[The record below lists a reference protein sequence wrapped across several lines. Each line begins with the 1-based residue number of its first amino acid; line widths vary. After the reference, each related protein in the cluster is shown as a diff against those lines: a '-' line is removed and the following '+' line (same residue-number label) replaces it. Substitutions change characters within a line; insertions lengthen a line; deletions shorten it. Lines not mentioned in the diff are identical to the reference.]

1 MINFIHTADI
11 HFGVENYGKIDPQTG
26 IHTRLLDF
34 EKALNFCID
43 YTIAQNADFFIF
55 TGDAYK
61 TANPSPTQQKLLMRC
76 LLRLHAQKIPVIIIV
91 GNHDHPL
98 TFGKANSLDIF
109 GNLPIDGFHVI
120 SKPQAINLQT
130 KNGPVQIVGIPWPTR
145 NTISI
150 SDQQRLKTSCEI
162 TDYIAQAVSQII
174 AHLAQKLDPQVPAV
188 LGGHLTVSSGVFS
201 GSEKRA
207 IYGNDPV
214 LLPSQLGISP
224 FDYVALG
231 HLHRYQDL
239 NAGSHPAIVYA
250 GSIERVDFGERK
262 EEKGFCHVT
271 IHDKQ
276 NTTHQFIKTPTRPF
290 IQIDIILKPIDQFDI
305 GISNHNH
312 QTLQILN
319 ELKNYQLTDAIIKI
333 KYELPASE
341 NDIVNLKTLQ
351 LACQDALYIVGIL
364 GIHKPTT
371 RAMRTNMQSGSDLA
385 SMLSCYFNNKADLKN
400 HSKRLTNLALELAQ
414 NLQDDQQEEG

>member
-34 EKALNFCID
+34 ERALNFCID
-43 YTIAQNADFFIF
+43 YTIAQKADFFIF

-76 LLRLHAQKIPVIIIV
+76 LLRLHAQNIPVVIIV

-120 SKPQAINLQT
+120 SKPQIVNLAT
-130 KNGPVQIVGIPWPTR
+130 KSGPVQIVGIPWPTR
-145 NTISI
+145 NTITI
-150 SDQQRLKTSCEI
+150 SHAQRFKTACEI
-162 TDYIAQAVSQII
+162 TSHIAELVSQLIN
-174 AHLAQKLDPQVPAV
+174 HFAQQLDPQIPAV
-188 LGGHLTVSSGVFS
+188 LGGHLTVSSGIFS

-214 LLPSQLGISP
+214 LLPSQLGIPP

-239 NAGSHPAIVYA
+239 NPNNHPAIVYA

-271 IHDKQ
+271 IHNKQ
-276 NTTHQFIKTPTRPF
+276 NTMHQFIKTPTRPF
-290 IQIDIILKPIDQFDI
+290 IQIDLILKPADQFDI
-305 GISNHNH
+305 GTSHHNH

-319 ELKNYQLTDAIIKI
+319 ELKSYNLSGAVLKI
-333 KYELPASE
+333 KYEIPAHE
-341 NDIVNLKTLQ
+341 TDLVNLKALE
-351 LACQDALYIVGIL
+351 LACQEAMFIVGII
-364 GIHKPTT
+364 GVHKPST
-371 RAMRTNMQSGSDLA
+371 RAMRTNMLTGSDLPT
-385 SMLSCYFNNKADLKN
+385 MLNHYFNSKSDLKN
-400 HSKRLTNLALELAQ
+400 HSAKLTNLALELAQ
-414 NLQDDQQEEG
+414 SLQDSELDES